1 MKKLPKKMFV
11 LSLTSILGV
20 MIVLNMRDIN
30 LSEPLIETAQ
40 AQSVN
45 QEKNFQVVQAKS
57 SQSQIAQELNVA
69 PFSAKELEVIN
80 QWANNRKWGGGYII
94 DSSRQVIF
102 QEDALLTKYRE
113 MNVDE
118 LRDIVKKNRSY
129 QAERAL
135 VEKLL
140 EQNSLKF
147 DSQNSKVVAEVT
159 ALVLD
164 LALQGEVNTMQRLVS
179 TYMANGYK
187 VAERNGKN
195 FWLTDQE
202 SYKNAIKYSYVL
214 EQRGH
219 LGFSRYKQIIVTG
232 NTVFSN
238 LPEYNKIIEQ
248 GRAEGEQLY
257 QQLEFARQQKGLPPF
272 DNSTPNEVNKLYDY
286 LTTPLREMEQ
296 QLR

>member
-1 MKKLPKKMFV
+1 MFV

-195 FWLTDQE
+195 FCLTDQE

>member
-1 MKKLPKKMFV
+1 MFV

>member
-1 MKKLPKKMFV
+1 M
-11 LSLTSILGV
+11 
-20 MIVLNMRDIN
+20 
-30 LSEPLIETAQ
+30 
-40 AQSVN
+40 
-45 QEKNFQVVQAKS
+45 
-57 SQSQIAQELNVA
+57 
-69 PFSAKELEVIN
+69 
-80 QWANNRKWGGGYII
+80 GGGYII

-113 MNVDE
+113 MNVDD